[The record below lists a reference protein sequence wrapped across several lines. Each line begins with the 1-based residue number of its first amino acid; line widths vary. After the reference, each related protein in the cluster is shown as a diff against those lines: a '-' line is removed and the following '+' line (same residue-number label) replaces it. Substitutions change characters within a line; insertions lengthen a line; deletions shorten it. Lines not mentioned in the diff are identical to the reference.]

1 MIASV
6 ILHNSK
12 AIMKSEHWLE
22 LLAVKRYAYRDNYRC
37 NIRHSTKGKF
47 STKSISSDRKIKLLD
62 KIKLLFIFHTY
73 TWYPEHLREPISIP
87 GKYEHL
93 SKGIPLALYITPNS
107 FSELENIV
115 NLQEA
120 ASELDNNCT
129 TLLEP
134 IPDPFEEPSDILP
147 IQDTG
152 SEAIDPQEF
161 KILLVLKLE
170 IN

>member
-1 MIASV
+1 M
-6 ILHNSK
+6 
-12 AIMKSEHWLE
+12 
-22 LLAVKRYAYRDNYRC
+22 
-37 NIRHSTKGKF
+37 
-47 STKSISSDRKIKLLD
+47 
-62 KIKLLFIFHTY
+62 
-73 TWYPEHLREPISIP
+73 
-87 GKYEHL
+87 
-93 SKGIPLALYITPNS
+93 
-107 FSELENIV
+107 
-115 NLQEA
+115 QEA

>member
-1 MIASV
+1 
-6 ILHNSK
+6 
-12 AIMKSEHWLE
+12 MKSEHWLE
-22 LLAVKRYAYRDNYRC
+22 LLAVIRYAYRDNYRC

-47 STKSISSDRKIKLLD
+47 STKSISSNPKIKLLE
-62 KIKLLFIFHTY
+62 KIKLLFILIHHIQNILVNPY
-73 TWYPEHLREPISIP
+73 LYQVNMSISVRV
-87 GKYEHL
+87 YLQH
-93 SKGIPLALYITPNS
+93 YITPNS
-107 FSELENIV
+107 FSELENSV
-115 NLQEA
+115 KLQEA

-152 SEAIDPQEF
+152 SKAIDTQEF

-170 IN
+170 NN